1 MEDIIIRGAM
11 PEDAEALLAVYAP
24 YVPETAITFEYEV
37 PAAAEF
43 VSRIERTLQRYPYLV
58 AVSDGEILGY
68 AYLSPLGERKAY
80 EHAAETSVYLR
91 RDVRGRGLGK
101 RLYQRLEEIAAAQR
115 ITRLYA
121 CIAYAAEEDER
132 RMPARASMS
141 AQGTRRSGISTG
153 AVISSAAAM
162 MSSGWRRCWQRVRR
176 TGHSSRIR
184 SFRLRVSDLR
194 EIAGA
199 VLSRI

>member
-37 PAAAEF
+37 PTAAEF
-43 VSRIERTLQRYPYLV
+43 ASRIERTLQRYPYLV

-121 CIAYAAEEDER
+121 CIAYTAEEDEHLTN
-132 RMPARASMS
+132 AS
-141 AQGTRRSGISTG
+141 TRFHESVGYTEVGHFHGCGYKFGRCYDVLWMEKVLAEG
-153 AVISSAAAM
+153 AP
-162 MSSGWRRCWQRVRR
+162 
-176 TGHSSRIR
+176 
-184 SFRLRVSDLR
+184 D
-194 EIAGA
+194 GA
-199 VLSRI
+199 FIPYPEL

>member
-11 PEDAEALLAVYAP
+11 PEDAEALLTVYAP
-24 YVPETAITFEYEV
+24 YVLETAITFEYEV
-37 PAAAEF
+37 PTAAEF
-43 VSRIERTLQRYPYLV
+43 ASRIERTLQRYPYFV

-121 CIAYAAEEDER
+121 CIAYTAEEDEHLTN
-132 RMPARASMS
+132 AS
-141 AQGTRRSGISTG
+141 TRFHERVGYTEVGHFHGCGYKFGRCYDVLWMEKVLAEG
-153 AVISSAAAM
+153 AP
-162 MSSGWRRCWQRVRR
+162 
-176 TGHSSRIR
+176 
-184 SFRLRVSDLR
+184 D
-194 EIAGA
+194 GA
-199 VLSRI
+199 FIPYPEL